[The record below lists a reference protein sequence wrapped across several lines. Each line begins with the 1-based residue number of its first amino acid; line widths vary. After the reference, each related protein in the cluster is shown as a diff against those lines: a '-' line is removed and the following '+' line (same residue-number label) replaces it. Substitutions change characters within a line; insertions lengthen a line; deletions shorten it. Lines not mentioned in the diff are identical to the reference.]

1 MTDPAA
7 GPRRLYRSRNDKMLG
22 GVAGGVG
29 RFFGVDPTLV
39 RLAFVVL
46 VFAGLGIIA
55 YLVAWIVVPCG
66 PASGDPQPPRV
77 ASPGVG
83 GRMVIGA
90 FLIAIGVM
98 LLVDWALPSLDRFIW
113 PLALIG
119 IGASVTVFG
128 SRR

>member
-55 YLVAWIVVPCG
+55 YLVAWIVVPWE
-66 PASGDPQPPRV
+66 PPSGDPQPPRV

-119 IGASVTVFG
+119 IGASVIVFG